1 MLWSSLL
8 GAAQP
13 ECGVSAEEAKA
24 GPVKQMIYFTSESSA
39 GFSMRRNR
47 RGPSVRMEEGAAA
60 HSCAHTAIAFS

>member
-47 RGPSVRMEEGAAA
+47 RGPSV
-60 HSCAHTAIAFS
+60 